1 MGMLT
6 YDQIGQH
13 ESDGSDDPADYALP
27 RVAQDLADLIEQ
39 ASSRFGREDP
49 PHLIGHSFGGL
60 VAQQAVAMGVVRPA
74 SLVLLCTGPGAV
86 PPHRWGALPHLVDA
100 LPHTSLDDLWTRK
113 REIERANALAAGQ
126 SADLDPQV
134 EAFLEARWMRN
145 HPEQLRSFGQHLM
158 SQESLTDLLVDR
170 LGRDR
175 PGSDGLGSDGLG
187 SRIPVAVLWGEHDDI
202 WPIPMQAELAER
214 LGTEGI
220 EIPGGSHSPNADD
233 PAGLVQALA
242 QAWGMQLRLPS

>member
-1 MGMLT
+1 MGVLT

-27 RVAQDLADLIEQ
+27 RVAQDLADLIEE
-39 ASSRFGREDP
+39 AARRLGREDP

-86 PPHRWGALPHLVDA
+86 PSHRWGALPHLVDA
-100 LPHTSLDDLWTRK
+100 LPHTALDELWTRK

-126 SADLDPQV
+126 AADLDPQV

-170 LGRDR
+170 LG
-175 PGSDGLGSDGLG
+175 

-202 WPIPMQAELAER
+202 WPIPMQAELAQR

-242 QAWGMQLRLPS
+242 QAWGMQLRQPS

>member
-27 RVAQDLADLIEQ
+27 RVAQDLADLIEE
-39 ASSRFGREDP
+39 AARRLGREDP

-86 PPHRWGALPHLVDA
+86 PSHRWGALPHLVDA
-100 LPHTSLDDLWTRK
+100 LPHTALDELWTRK

-126 SADLDPQV
+126 AADLDPQV

-170 LGRDR
+170 LG
-175 PGSDGLGSDGLG
+175 

-202 WPIPMQAELAER
+202 WPIPMQAELAQR

-242 QAWGMQLRLPS
+242 QAWGMQLRQPS

>member
-27 RVAQDLADLIEQ
+27 RVAQDLADLIEE
-39 ASSRFGREDP
+39 AARRLGREDP

-86 PPHRWGALPHLVDA
+86 PSHRWGALPHLVDA
-100 LPHTSLDDLWTRK
+100 LPHTALDELWTRK

-126 SADLDPQV
+126 AADLDPQV

-170 LGRDR
+170 LG
-175 PGSDGLGSDGLG
+175 

-202 WPIPMQAELAER
+202 WPIPMQAELAQR

-242 QAWGMQLRLPS
+242 QAWGMQLRPPS

>member
-27 RVAQDLADLIEQ
+27 RVAQDLADLIEE
-39 ASSRFGREDP
+39 AARRLGREDP

-86 PPHRWGALPHLVDA
+86 PSHRLGALPHLVDA
-100 LPHTSLDDLWTRK
+100 LPHTALDELWTRK

-126 SADLDPQV
+126 AADLDPQV

-170 LGRDR
+170 
-175 PGSDGLGSDGLG
+175 LG

-242 QAWGMQLRLPS
+242 QAWGMQLRPPS

>member
-1 MGMLT
+1 MGILT

-27 RVAQDLADLIEQ
+27 RVAMDLADLIEQ
-39 ASSRFGREDP
+39 AARRLGREDP

-86 PPHRWGALPHLVDA
+86 PAHRWGALPHLVDA
-100 LPHTSLDDLWTRK
+100 LPHTSLDELWTRK

-126 SADLDPQV
+126 AADLDPQV

-170 LGRDR
+170 LG
-175 PGSDGLGSDGLG
+175 

-202 WPIPMQAELAER
+202 WPIPMQAELAQR

-242 QAWGMQLRLPS
+242 QAWGMQLRTSS